1 LVFPHAQGAKP
12 LEALHACGFGVQ
24 HWRQSSASNSRIAMR
39 AEMKSNNTRIFIVG
53 KTSYLGT
60 KLRETLGKSFE
71 VLHLAYPELDHLRAD
86 SSDVII
92 NCCFDPDHFLEPL
105 NGGLGLEAQPLFL
118 ARDSG
123 ARYVMLSSRA
133 VYPTGLSPP
142 LTEKSPCSPTT
153 VYGRNKLDMEA
164 GVSGIL
170 GDQALVL
177 RLANVFGEEPPGRHT
192 FVSTA
197 LASLRDSGVINIA
210 MAPETR
216 KDFVPVA
223 FVGHALAALLNENA
237 GGIFNIGSGHAISVK
252 AVAAALIRGYGR
264 GDIRVS
270 RQTRGE
276 SFCLD
281 NERLNRHTGLAIG
294 EEEILE
300 HFEKAAYASI
310 S

>member
-1 LVFPHAQGAKP
+1 
-12 LEALHACGFGVQ
+12 
-24 HWRQSSASNSRIAMR
+24 MR
-39 AEMKSNNTRIFIVG
+39 TEMKSNSTRIFIVG

-60 KLRETLGKSFE
+60 QFRETLAKSFE
-71 VLHLAYPELDHLRAD
+71 VFNLAYSELDNLRVV

-105 NGGLGLEAQPLFL
+105 DGGLGLEAQPLFL
-118 ARDSG
+118 ARDCG

-142 LTEKSPCSPTT
+142 LAEHSPCAPTT

-170 GDQALVL
+170 GDRALML
-177 RLANVFGEEPPGRHT
+177 RLANVFGEESPGRHT

-197 LASLRDSGVINIA
+197 LASLSDRGVINIA
-210 MAPETR
+210 MAPETH

-223 FVGHALAALLNENA
+223 FVGNALAALLNEGA
-237 GGIFNIGSGHAISVK
+237 GGIFNIGSGHAISVRT
-252 AVAAALIRGYGR
+252 AADALVRGYGR
-264 GDIRVS
+264 GEVRFS
-270 RQTRGE
+270 CQTGGD

-281 NERLNRHTGLAIG
+281 VERLNRHTGLAIG
-294 EEEILE
+294 EEEIIE